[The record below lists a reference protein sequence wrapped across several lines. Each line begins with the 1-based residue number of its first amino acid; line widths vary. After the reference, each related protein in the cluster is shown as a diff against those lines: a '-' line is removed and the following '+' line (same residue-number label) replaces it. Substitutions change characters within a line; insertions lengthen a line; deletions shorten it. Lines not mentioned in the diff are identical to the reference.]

1 MRAIRITVLI
11 LSLSLLFAPLLE
23 AKTAKRTSGSKAKV
37 TKASTSKKA
46 SKSHSKRVAVKL
58 KKSKKGAW
66 RKRGQQAIDD
76 ARTREIQMALIREG
90 YLSGEPTGD
99 LDNET
104 REALKRLQQENN
116 WQTRIVPDSR
126 ALIKLGLGPDHKNL
140 LNPET
145 AIVSTPSVTS
155 VGQQ

>member
-1 MRAIRITVLI
+1 MRVIRITVLI
-11 LSLSLLFAPLLE
+11 LILGLLSSPLLE
-23 AKTAKRTSGSKAKV
+23 AKTAKRTTGSKAKV
-37 TKASTSKKA
+37 TKASTKKV
-46 SKSHSKRVAVKL
+46 SGGKSRRVAVKL
-58 KKSKKGAW
+58 KKSKKGSW

-104 REALKRLQQENN
+104 KEALKRLQQENN
-116 WQTRIVPDSR
+116 WQTKIVPDSR

-145 AIVSTPSVTS
+145 AIVSTPATATAI
-155 VGQQ
+155 GQQ